1 MTAISNNSIYTDF
14 NSISL
19 LRKEAK
25 LNPESDATLREVA
38 QQFEALFLHM
48 MLKSMRSAVP
58 ESDLM
63 SSQQTGF
70 YQEMLDQQ
78 LSTELPKQ
86 GGIGLAD
93 IIIQQL
99 GGQGQGRYDAAEQG
113 KISDT
118 LLNISSLGSSSDTK
132 ESTAVN
138 ALPGAASQSDQK
150 ESRAQFIRDLLPSIN
165 NAAASLGVQR
175 DAILAQ
181 AVLETGWG
189 QSIIHDKEGR
199 SSHNL
204 FGIKADEQWQG
215 ERVTA
220 KTFEFIDGSLRPRY
234 EDFRAY
240 ESYDESIKDYVDF
253 LSANPR
259 YQDALN
265 HGGDAATYADKIQY
279 AGYATDPNYA
289 DKVKNIIAGDTFKSL
304 VANAN
309 NNFGAGSK

>member
-1 MTAISNNSIYTDF
+1 MTTVSSNSIYTDF
-14 NSISL
+14 NSLSL
-19 LRKEAK
+19 LRKDAQ

-38 QQFEALFLHM
+38 QQFESLFLHM
-48 MLKSMRSAVP
+48 MLKSMRSAVS

-93 IIIQQL
+93 IIVEQL
-99 GGQGQGRYDAAEQG
+99 RGQGNREFLDPDGALRA
-113 KISDT
+113 SF
-118 LLNISSLGSSSDTK
+118 NISGVAPT
-132 ESTAVN
+132 
-138 ALPGAASQSDQK
+138 PGLKAISEAATLVGAENSKQD
-150 ESRAQFIRDLLPSIN
+150 RAQFIQDLIPSVDS
-165 NAAASLGVQR
+165 AAARLGVNR

-181 AVLETGWG
+181 VILETGWG
-189 QSIIHDKEGR
+189 QSIIHDSEGR

-220 KTFEFIDGSLRPRY
+220 KTYEFIDGSLRPRH
-234 EDFRAY
+234 EDFRSY
-240 ESYDESIKDYVDF
+240 DSYDESINDYVNF
-253 LSANPR
+253 LSSNER
-259 YQDALN
+259 YQNALSYTRN
-265 HGGDAATYADKIQY
+265 HGGDAGVYAEKIQQ

-289 DKVKNIIAGDTFKSL
+289 DKVKNIIAGDTYKSL
-304 VANAN
+304 LVSAQARLR
-309 NNFGAGSK
+309 